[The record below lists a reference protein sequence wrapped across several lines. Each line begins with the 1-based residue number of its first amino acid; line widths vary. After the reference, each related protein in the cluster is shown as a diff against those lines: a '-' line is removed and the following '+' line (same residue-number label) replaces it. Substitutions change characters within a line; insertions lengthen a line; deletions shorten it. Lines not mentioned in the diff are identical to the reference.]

1 MIIQRKPMWELFD
14 EHAGAY
20 ELRGIKNGL
29 PTRTKLI
36 SWQQFPEDVSLEP
49 MRVDFEQTAMAW
61 DTAGY
66 NVYAVLNSI
75 DEDFSSTSVKDSDI
89 EARSYMLIDI
99 DRTETADC
107 PASDEEVQHA
117 IELSDQ
123 IRRFMAA
130 QGWLE
135 PLVVM
140 SGNGVHLYYY
150 LNYIPNTPELTE
162 KIREF
167 LNLLGEKFD
176 NANVKVDTGVYNASR
191 ITKVIGT
198 TAKKGIEASGRP
210 YRKVRILSSPATRG
224 LRVPCFDILLKK
236 TLSALRLGKKLTP
249 QPITKLAANAK
260 SFNNTWYAP
269 APLTPREIAILKDQ
283 LTYIDPACDYNTWR
297 NVVFAILSTGQP
309 DAENIALEWSKG
321 SSEKFEEGAF
331 YTLINSFIEGRYGR
345 NGSITLGTMYHYAR
359 AGGWCG

>member
-36 SWQQFPEDVSLEP
+36 SSQQFPEDVSLEP

-140 SGNGVHLYYY
+140 SGNVTKTIIYMYYS
-150 LNYIPNTPELTE
+150 IPP
-162 KIREF
+162 RQH
-167 LNLLGEKFD
+167 
-176 NANVKVDTGVYNASR
+176 SR
-191 ITKVIGT
+191 
-198 TAKKGIEASGRP
+198 
-210 YRKVRILSSPATRG
+210 
-224 LRVPCFDILLKK
+224 
-236 TLSALRLGKKLTP
+236 
-249 QPITKLAANAK
+249 
-260 SFNNTWYAP
+260 SFF
-269 APLTPREIAILKDQ
+269 Q
-283 LTYIDPACDYNTWR
+283 
-297 NVVFAILSTGQP
+297 
-309 DAENIALEWSKG
+309 
-321 SSEKFEEGAF
+321 
-331 YTLINSFIEGRYGR
+331 
-345 NGSITLGTMYHYAR
+345 
-359 AGGWCG
+359 